1 MNYYI
6 SDLHIGHTNA
16 LAFDAR
22 PFKTI
27 EENDETIKNN
37 WNSVVGLDDDVY
49 LLGDISWYGSTKTLE
64 YYSQLNGRIHLIKG
78 NHDNKILKNKDLQN
92 LFVEIVDYK
101 ELYLNQKRVLFF
113 VIIRFLVLR
122 IITMVGI
129 IYMDM
134 YIQVL
139 KII

>member
-1 MNYYI
+1 M
-6 SDLHIGHTNA
+6 
-16 LAFDAR
+16 
-22 PFKTI
+22 
-27 EENDETIKNN
+27 E
-37 WNSVVGLDDDVY
+37 SVVGLDDDVY

-64 YYSQLNGRIHLIKG
+64 YYSQLNGRFNLIKG
-78 NHDNKILKNKDLQN
+78 NHDNKILKNKSLQN
-92 LFVEIVDYK
+92 LFVEIVVNK
-101 ELYLNQKRVLFF
+101 ELYHLIQKRVLFF

-122 IITMVGI
+122 IITMVGT

>member
-101 ELYLNQKRVLFF
+101 ELYLNPKRVLFF

-122 IITMVGI
+122 IITMVGT

>member
-49 LLGDISWYGSTKTLE
+49 LLGDISGMA
-64 YYSQLNGRIHLIKG
+64 QLKHG
-78 NHDNKILKNKDLQN
+78 
-92 LFVEIVDYK
+92 
-101 ELYLNQKRVLFF
+101 
-113 VIIRFLVLR
+113 VIIAS
-122 IITMVGI
+122 
-129 IYMDM
+129 
-134 YIQVL
+134 
-139 KII
+139 

>member
-101 ELYLNQKRVLFF
+101 ELYLIQKRVLFF

-122 IITMVGI
+122 IITMVGT

>member
-78 NHDNKILKNKDLQN
+78 NHEYMWQEALYYGVYYDD
-92 LFVEIVDYK
+92 FDYVEWFNNGVY
-101 ELYLNQKRVLFF
+101 
-113 VIIRFLVLR
+113 
-122 IITMVGI
+122 
-129 IYMDM
+129 
-134 YIQVL
+134 
-139 KII
+139 